1 MPIYNTKTAA
11 IALGVTPKWLD
22 NLLSHNDIP
31 TLHGELQGISRR
43 LSLPAVMTIAVARE
57 LIQVLQLP
65 APTALRLADQLLTND
80 DGNVAVSPDL
90 RFTLQRDRFR
100 SSLTEALDRAV
111 EVAPTPRRGRPR
123 KR

>member
-22 NLLSHNDIP
+22 NLLSHNDLP
-31 TLHGELQGISRR
+31 TLHGETQGVSRR

-57 LIQVLQLP
+57 LIQALQLP
-65 APTALRLADQLLTND
+65 APTALRLADRLISN
-80 DGNVAVSPDL
+80 DGNVTVSPDICL
-90 RFTLQRDRFR
+90 TFRRDHFR
-100 SSLTEALDRAV
+100 SGIIDLLDRAV